1 MDSQTLGRTVRR
13 LRQAALPHDRRT
25 DAELLHA
32 FSAKGDASA
41 FAEIVCR
48 HGPMVLGVCRRTL
61 RDTADADDAFQATF
75 LVLVRKASGL
85 RQPERLAGWLHEVAC
100 RTSRKLRSARLKR
113 QGRETALFDIAV
125 AESSANFIW
134 RELRPIFDEE
144 LSRLPE
150 KLRVPAVLC
159 FLEGQSKREAARSL
173 GWPEGTFSS
182 RLQRARERLRIRFAA
197 KGLTLSSGAL
207 ATALFEGVGSA
218 SVSPVLIDSTVQL
231 IAKDTLAS
239 TAIHSLANGVMQTM
253 FVAKLKTLAA
263 GVMLCG
269 ILGTGTSLVWIPGS
283 GTGEAVAGQERTE
296 TGPVPR
302 VVSTET
308 IPQQLADGI
317 AFTRKKMKQEESD
330 AAWFGTRIKGQTDS
344 TSGTTRWKLFSQRSK
359 RDRLADSMA
368 KGEATQADL
377 DRLDRQIEQTEEL
390 LKALPVRTPEELRL
404 EEVTNRIVELRSR
417 ATFVENMVRR
427 GYMTQAELKKV
438 QSEIALVEA
447 EEKQLVGSP
456 KADKQRASLQ
466 AELDLYRERLAWE
479 ERMLAKKFVTESQV
493 RKTKQEIARVEAAL
507 AKPGIPK
514 ALEPMRA
521 ALEATIQKLEKI
533 VEQTAAGV
541 KKGIVPHAELL
552 NSELTLLRY
561 RLKLVRLTEP
571 TEVHKSSEA
580 LFKKLEEIIQKLS
593 AGVER
598 GTIPLQELFNAEAVL
613 VKEKFELL
621 EHSNSLGAVAA
632 IASDPRLAAMEALI
646 KKMEEIVEKT
656 AEGVRKGIIPQ
667 QELLNAERTVLE
679 YKFKLLEILPAAR
692 SPASPTQSRKASVE
706 ARERELAR
714 AEILLKQK
722 VISLM
727 EVQRLRALLSR
738 LRAEE
743 AESLDEYARALKHRE
758 ASVAELLAVHAAT
771 KQMHEQGTASRTDL
785 RAINL
790 AVAEA
795 KVDLLQTETRR
806 HLAEIVAIREQEL
819 REAKALLEA
828 KLSPIEE
835 VRKAELGLA
844 EAKARLA
851 KGR

>member
-1 MDSQTLGRTVRR
+1 
-13 LRQAALPHDRRT
+13 
-25 DAELLHA
+25 
-32 FSAKGDASA
+32 
-41 FAEIVCR
+41 
-48 HGPMVLGVCRRTL
+48 
-61 RDTADADDAFQATF
+61 
-75 LVLVRKASGL
+75 
-85 RQPERLAGWLHEVAC
+85 
-100 RTSRKLRSARLKR
+100 
-113 QGRETALFDIAV
+113 
-125 AESSANFIW
+125 
-134 RELRPIFDEE
+134 
-144 LSRLPE
+144 
-150 KLRVPAVLC
+150 
-159 FLEGQSKREAARSL
+159 
-173 GWPEGTFSS
+173 
-182 RLQRARERLRIRFAA
+182 
-197 KGLTLSSGAL
+197 
-207 ATALFEGVGSA
+207 
-218 SVSPVLIDSTVQL
+218 
-231 IAKDTLAS
+231 
-239 TAIHSLANGVMQTM
+239 
-253 FVAKLKTLAA
+253 
-263 GVMLCG
+263 
-269 ILGTGTSLVWIPGS
+269 
-283 GTGEAVAGQERTE
+283 
-296 TGPVPR
+296 
-302 VVSTET
+302 
-308 IPQQLADGI
+308 
-317 AFTRKKMKQEESD
+317 
-330 AAWFGTRIKGQTDS
+330 
-344 TSGTTRWKLFSQRSK
+344 
-359 RDRLADSMA
+359 
-368 KGEATQADL
+368 
-377 DRLDRQIEQTEEL
+377 
-390 LKALPVRTPEELRL
+390 
-404 EEVTNRIVELRSR
+404 
-417 ATFVENMVRR
+417 
-427 GYMTQAELKKV
+427 
-438 QSEIALVEA
+438 
-447 EEKQLVGSP
+447 
-456 KADKQRASLQ
+456 
-466 AELDLYRERLAWE
+466 
-479 ERMLAKKFVTESQV
+479 MLAKKFVTESQV

-679 YKFKLLEILPAAR
+679 YKFKLLEILPASR
-692 SPASPTQSRKASVE
+692 SLPSLQESRKASIE

-727 EVQRLRALLSR
+727 EVQRLRVILSR

-743 AESLDEYARALKHRE
+743 SESLGEYATALKQRE
-758 ASVAELLAVHAAT
+758 AAVAELAAIQAAT
-771 KQMHEQGTASRTDL
+771 KKLHEQGAASGTEL
-785 RAINL
+785 RAINV

-806 HLAEIVAIREQEL
+806 HLADIVAIREQEL

-828 KLSPIEE
+828 KLGPIEE
-835 VRKAELGLA
+835 VRKAELALA

-851 KGR
+851 NGR